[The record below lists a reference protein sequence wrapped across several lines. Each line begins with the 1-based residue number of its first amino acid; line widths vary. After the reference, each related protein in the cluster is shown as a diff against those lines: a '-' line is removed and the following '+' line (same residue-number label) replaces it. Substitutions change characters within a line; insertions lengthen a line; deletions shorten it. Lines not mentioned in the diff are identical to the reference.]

1 MSFFNFIKLKCL
13 MKFREKFHFIS
24 QNHPTRH
31 SSATGY
37 DPGQIS
43 YRRPSKPPI
52 IFMLF
57 TDEKTGAP
65 RILLACPRS
74 RLVGS
79 QNLTSLISNQ
89 VLLTLP
95 SAIAA
100 LLGHNPYLQMQ
111 IHKAWCLCPP
121 HQCEELERHM
131 IPSSGLWNLWK
142 ERYSVK

>member
-1 MSFFNFIKLKCL
+1 MRN
-13 MKFREKFHFIS
+13 FIS

-57 TDEKTGAP
+57 TDEKIGAL
-65 RILLACPRS
+65 RIPLVCPRS
-74 RLVGS
+74 QLVGS
-79 QNLTSLISNQ
+79 QNLTSPISNQ

-100 LLGHNPYLQMQ
+100 LLGHNPHLQRK
-111 IHKAWCLCPP
+111 IHNARHLRSP

-131 IPSSGLWNLWK
+131 IPSSGL
-142 ERYSVK
+142 